1 MKKVLVTNDD
11 GIGVRG
17 LAALVDAMSDKYE
30 VYAVAPAEQQS
41 AKGMALTF
49 MREISVEKAEVPGA
63 KEAYIVD
70 GTPVDCVMWAV
81 PWFRERGIEFD
92 YLFSGINLGANVG
105 IAAYYSGTIGAARQG
120 ALDGVRSIAMSVGTS
135 EARHFD
141 YITSLIPRLMEI
153 ADTLSP
159 STILSVNAPDLEPW
173 EVRGI
178 RFAQVAPYGYEERYG
193 FTPAGDHAEIPAG
206 DITWDEP
213 VNYQLG
219 QQSFDGGP
227 SAGHSSKIGPG
238 MQSDVSAGVPE
249 ADLRYDLDCLH
260 YGYAAITPLSTGNSD
275 DVALRKLQGRF
286 ASEEALAVFIDVQEN
301 NASGIEMR
309 NRFTGN
315 IARFAACMRRLDM
328 PVFITELS
336 GYGAGLKE
344 LRGNL
349 EPDRTDAVLRSEPGY
364 GRSETVIGRMSGGG
378 RIESVLRRELSAW
391 GSGDFTRMM
400 AAASVRKVLIAG
412 LETHTAVLQTAL
424 DFVRRGYEVWI
435 IEDCCGSRQG
445 HDHKMAIERLRDAGC
460 IVTTSRAAVMEL
472 VSTVNHPAAGA
483 IQRILM

>member
-17 LAALVDAMSDKYE
+17 LAALVEKLGSKYE
-30 VYAVAPAEQQS
+30 VYAVAPAVQQS
-41 AKGMALTF
+41 ARGMALTF
-49 MREISVEKAEVPGA
+49 MREVSVEKTEIPGA
-63 KEAYIVD
+63 REAYIID
-70 GTPVDCVMWAV
+70 GTPVDCVMWAI

-120 ALDGVRSIAMSVGTS
+120 ALDCVRSIAMSVGTYQ
-135 EARHFD
+135 ARNFD
-141 YITSLIPRLMEI
+141 YICSLIPRLMEI

-159 STILSVNAPDLEPW
+159 STILSVNAPDLPPW
-173 EVRGI
+173 EVRGL
-178 RFAQVAPYGYEERYG
+178 RFAEVAPYGYEEKYG
-193 FTPAGDHAEIPAG
+193 FTPRGAYAEVPA
-206 DITWDEP
+206 DEITWDEP

-219 QQSFDGGP
+219 QHSFDGGP

-238 MQSDVSAGVPE
+238 MQSDLNAGFAE
-249 ADLRYDLDCLH
+249 ADLRYDLDCMH
-260 YGYAAITPLSTGNSD
+260 YGYAAITPLSVGNSD

-286 ASEEALAVFIDVQEN
+286 ASDEALAVFVDVQEN

-309 NRFTGN
+309 NRFVGN

-328 PVFITELS
+328 PAVITELA
-336 GYGAGLKE
+336 GYGDGLRE
-344 LRGNL
+344 VRLGL
-349 EPDRTDAVLRSEPGY
+349 EPDRTEIILSSEPGPERSEAVLRRELSH
-364 GRSETVIGRMSGGG
+364 G
-378 RIESVLRRELSAW
+378 RIENVLRRELSAW
-391 GSGDFTRMM
+391 GSGDFTRLM
-400 AAASVRKVLIAG
+400 AATRARKVLIAG

-424 DFVRRGYEVWI
+424 DFAARGYEVQV

-460 IVTTSRAAVMEL
+460 IITTSRAAVMEL
-472 VSTVNHPAAGA
+472 VSTTSHPAAEA
-483 IQRILM
+483 IQKLLL